1 MFDIGFWELL
11 VVAVIALI
19 VVGPDRLPGLV
30 RTVGRWMGR
39 ARHYAGMLR
48 DEFEREAARAE
59 ELKEL
64 MQMRIELEE
73 RERALAAKRPGVPVD
88 GRPQTPS
95 ASDDSAPAG
104 EEARP
109 SPAVAPEGQSTDGAT
124 AAAELNASASM
135 PALKPEEPEAVPR
148 EKAR

>member
-30 RTVGRWMGR
+30 RTTGRWLGR
-39 ARHYAGMLR
+39 ARHYAGLLR

-88 GRPQTPS
+88 GRPRSTSPEEG
-95 ASDDSAPAG
+95 AAG
-104 EEARP
+104 EAP
-109 SPAVAPEGQSTDGAT
+109 SPPAAQDGQPAKGAT
-124 AAAELNASASM
+124 TLEPGQPL
-135 PALKPEEPEAVPR
+135 ALKPSEPEAVAR
-148 EKAR
+148 EESR

>member
-39 ARHYAGMLR
+39 ARHYAGLLR

-88 GRPQTPS
+88 GRPQAPPAT
-95 ASDDSAPAG
+95 DDPPPAD

-109 SPAVAPEGQSTDGAT
+109 SSAVASPEGRSTAV
-124 AAAELNASASM
+124 ELESPSPK

>member
-88 GRPQTPS
+88 GRPQIPAATDDVADEVPRPS
-95 ASDDSAPAG
+95 AETTAPEKASEKETAPA
-104 EEARP
+104 EPRSP
-109 SPAVAPEGQSTDGAT
+109 SPMT
-124 AAAELNASASM
+124 
-135 PALKPEEPEAVPR
+135 ALKPEAPEAVPR

>member
-1 MFDIGFWELL
+1 MFDVGFWELL

-88 GRPQTPS
+88 GRPQTPP
-95 ASDDSAPAG
+95 ASDDPAPAG

-109 SPAVAPEGQSTDGAT
+109 GPAAAPEGQSTAGAAT
-124 AAAELNASASM
+124 MTEHDASAPM
-135 PALKPEEPEAVPR
+135 PALKSEAPEALSR